1 MTRRRSQ
8 RIVLTRCSVFSCES
22 GIWSSQDLVDTLS
35 PPIVSRFKLLWTD
48 TAEMTVAGR
57 SIVEAINVFGHVGL
71 RQFSVL

>member
-1 MTRRRSQ
+1 
-8 RIVLTRCSVFSCES
+8 
-22 GIWSSQDLVDTLS
+22 
-35 PPIVSRFKLLWTD
+35 VSRFKLLWTD